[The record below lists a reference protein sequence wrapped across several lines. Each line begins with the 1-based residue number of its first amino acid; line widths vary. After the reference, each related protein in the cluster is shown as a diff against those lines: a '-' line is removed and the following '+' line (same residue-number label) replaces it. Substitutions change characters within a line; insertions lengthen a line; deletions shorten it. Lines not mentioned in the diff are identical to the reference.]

1 MTAPIVRAG
10 FLSFVLTHIL
20 NGSAQRPLR
29 ALSYRLF
36 FVIHLLIAFATPLLL
51 CIHAPPARPFFIQA
65 LAVFVLDLIT
75 RKLDTTAATATL
87 TSLPT
92 TNLIQIVASLPT
104 ASKLT
109 RFRARPGAHIYLS
122 LPSSSP
128 AALFAFL
135 FNPFTVAAVDPA
147 ARTVTLVARHRAGPM
162 TSALAA
168 AAAAGK
174 RFPLAIEGP
183 YGVAARFPRLV
194 GGAYDRVLLVAG
206 GVGATFTVPLYR
218 ALVEEGGAVK
228 AEMVWVVRGR
238 GEVAWAEAEGVGAL
252 TEDENVRVFVTGGG
266 GAAEGA
272 SGVDMGALGR
282 RRSNG
287 GAVGREVVHRGR
299 PDLRKIVDEVFR
311 GGADER
317 VAVLVCGPEA
327 MAREIRGHV
336 GVWAKRGR
344 DVWWHNEGFGF

>member
-36 FVIHLLIAFATPLLL
+36 FVIHLLVAFATPLLL

-65 LAVFVLDLIT
+65 LAVFVIDLIT
-75 RKLDTTAATATL
+75 RKLDTAAATATL
-87 TSLPT
+87 TALPT

-104 ASKLT
+104 ASKLA

-128 AALFAFL
+128 AVLFSFL
-135 FNPFTVAAVDPA
+135 FNPFTVAAVDPT

-174 RFPLAIEGP
+174 RFPLSIEGP

-218 ALVEEGGAVK
+218 ALTEDGGAIR
-228 AEMVWVVRGR
+228 AEMVWVVRER
-238 GEVAWAEAEGVGAL
+238 GEVAWATAEGGL
-252 TEDENVRVFVTGGG
+252 LEDENVQVFVTRGG

-272 SGVDMGALGR
+272 SGVEMGVLGR

-287 GAVGREVVHRGR
+287 AVGRETVHRGR
-299 PDLRKIVDEVFR
+299 PDLGKIVDEVFR

-327 MAREIRGHV
+327 MAREVRGHV
-336 GVWAKRGR
+336 GVWARRGR